1 MLHVRAKER
10 MQSGELPT
18 YAPSSSYAGRGS
30 TITCALCDA
39 PILPTDV
46 ELELEFV
53 AQGADRKVIR
63 LHSRCESVWNEERLR
78 LHNRP

>member
-1 MLHVRAKER
+1 
-10 MQSGELPT
+10 
-18 YAPSSSYAGRGS
+18 
-30 TITCALCDA
+30 
-39 PILPTDV
+39 
-46 ELELEFV
+46 V